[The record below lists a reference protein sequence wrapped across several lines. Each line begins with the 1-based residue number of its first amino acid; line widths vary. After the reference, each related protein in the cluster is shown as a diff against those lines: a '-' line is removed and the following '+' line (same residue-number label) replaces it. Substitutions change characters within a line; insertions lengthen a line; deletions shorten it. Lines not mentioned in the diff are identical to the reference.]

1 MTEYGYFLSCEE
13 FTPQELID
21 QAVRA
26 EAAGFTR
33 LAISDHFHPWNEA
46 QGNSAFVW
54 SMIGALSQAVD
65 LPVTTLVTCPTV
77 RLHPAV
83 TAQAAATSSVLLG
96 GRFALGV
103 GTGEALNE
111 HVLGDRWPSFEE
123 RAEMLEE
130 AVAVMRELFT
140 GRQVSH
146 RGRHY
151 TVDTARLYTAP
162 EGPLPVLVSGFG
174 PKAAELAGRIGDG
187 FVTMTPDADLVAAF
201 RAGGGAGK
209 PVVGGL
215 KVCWSADREKAV
227 DVVHRRWPTELLPG
241 ELAQLLP
248 TPAHFE
254 QASELVTREAVAEAV
269 PCGDDVDQHAAAIG
283 AYRQAGF
290 DEVYVGQIGP
300 DQDAFFDAYRELV
313 LPALR
318 GTGSAPAHPPVE
330 TPEARMTGEGAPA
343 PDERAKGP
351 ADGPEFAPTEPGR

>member
-1 MTEYGYFLSCEE
+1 MTQYGFFLSCEE
-13 FTPQELID
+13 FTPDELIS
-21 QAVRA
+21 QARRA
-26 EAAGFTR
+26 REAGFTR
-33 LAISDHFHPWNEA
+33 LAISDHFHPWNDA

-83 TAQAAATSSVLLG
+83 TAQAAATSGVLLG

-111 HVLGDRWPSFEE
+111 HVHGDAWPSFDQ

-130 AVAVMRELFT
+130 AVEVMRELFSGNLVT
-140 GRQVSH
+140 H

-151 TVDTARLYTAP
+151 TVDNARLYTVP
-162 EGPLPVLVSGFG
+162 EELPPVYVSAFG

-187 FVTMTPDADLVAAF
+187 FVTMTPDADLVGAF
-201 RAGGGAGK
+201 REGGGADGK
-209 PVVGGL
+209 VVGGV
-215 KVCWSADREKAV
+215 KVCWSADRDEAV
-227 DVVHRRWPTELLPG
+227 DRVHRLWPTELLPG
-241 ELAQLLP
+241 ELAQILP

-269 PCGDDVDQHAAAIG
+269 TCGDDVDQHVETVR
-283 AYRQAGF
+283 AYARAGF

-300 DQDAFFDAYRELV
+300 DQDAFFDSYRELV

-318 GTGSAPAHPPVE
+318 
-330 TPEARMTGEGAPA
+330 R
-343 PDERAKGP
+343 
-351 ADGPEFAPTEPGR
+351 